1 MPVGIGSELTPNS
14 TFQNQFDG
22 NLNPGALVDI
32 GFIRGAF
39 KVFPLESDF
48 VDSDGNNIFANVG
61 LFSNNQIIFAQDTHK
76 LYQFSEEIEGGIQ
89 FEADGFTPVFVD
101 GVPVIIDPSP
111 AKWIEFQFSG
121 SSTGITDPITA
132 QNITINEGGSG
143 TKLELLDN
151 QTLNITAQSATSL
164 ISITSESLGLTV
176 NSKGLLELSDF
187 DYTPSVG
194 TGGEVLYTTLPEN
207 HLIASGNAFYLSV
220 PDSPELFTD
229 LIDNNQF
236 NQIVF
241 NEGNIKLE
249 AQYVQTS
256 PFLTGEL
263 YTNIINV
270 KQGQIFEFSFNIGI
284 IPSSYQHLFIQLFSQ
299 STFSTIS
306 NSIFYN
312 KISGTTTPNGSTI
325 NAPISNT
332 SNNSFK
338 ITSPIDGDVR
348 IVLKHAPGQTVN
360 FSYNNIKLKQIGL

>member
-1 MPVGIGSELTPNS
+1 MPNYDGEVKLSPTAELTEVIA
-14 TFQNQFDG
+14 D
-22 NLNPGALVDI
+22 AD
-32 GFIRGAF
+32 FIRGGF
-39 KVFPLESDF
+39 RIFNLETDF
-48 VDSDGNNIFANVG
+48 RDPSDGSNVFLPSADSLTIFQDK
-61 LFSNNQIIFAQDTHK
+61 QIVFAHDTHK
-76 LYQFSEEIEGGIQ
+76 LYQLTATEQGGPPT
-89 FEADGFTPVFVD
+89 FTPASF
-101 GVPVIIDPSP
+101 I
-111 AKWIEFQFSG
+111 WTEFQFSG

-194 TGGEVLYTTLPEN
+194 AGGEVLYTTLPEN

-284 IPSSYQHLFIQLFSQ
+284 IPSSYQHLFIQLFSE
-299 STFSTIS
+299 STFSIIS

-325 NAPISNT
+325 NAPIDNI

-348 IVLKHAPGQTVN
+348 IVLKHAPGQTMT

>member
-1 MPVGIGSELTPNS
+1 MPIYDEKVELSDPNKLVTAIADADFIKGGFR
-14 TFQNQFDG
+14 TF
-22 NLNPGALVDI
+22 VS
-32 GFIRGAF
+32 
-39 KVFPLESDF
+39 ESDF
-48 VDSDGNNIFANVG
+48 VDINIAYPGNNNIYGPQPTNTI
-61 LFSNNQIIFAQDTHK
+61 LQDRQIVFAQDTHK
-76 LYQFSEEIEGGIQ
+76 LYQFNYKLSVPTFDSETGAFLGLSDQIE
-89 FEADGFTPVFVD
+89 
-101 GVPVIIDPSP
+101 S
-111 AKWIEFQFSG
+111 WIEFQFSG
-121 SSTGITDPITA
+121 STTGITDPITA

-194 TGGEVLYTTLPEN
+194 AGGEVLYTTLPEN

-284 IPSSYQHLFIQLFSQ
+284 IPSSYQHLFIQLFSE
-299 STFSTIS
+299 STFSIIS

-348 IVLKHAPGQTVN
+348 IVLKHAPGQTMT